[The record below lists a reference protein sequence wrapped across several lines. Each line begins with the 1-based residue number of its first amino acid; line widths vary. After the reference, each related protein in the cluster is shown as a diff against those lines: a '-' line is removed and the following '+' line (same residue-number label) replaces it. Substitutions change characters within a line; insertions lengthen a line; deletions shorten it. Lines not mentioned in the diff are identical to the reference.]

1 MINTFKKNMYDMYE
15 SVCVCV
21 FISYMQK
28 KMVAKDLLSDVN
40 SACQDLHAG
49 GLTWAKTTVILYL
62 LAKIG
67 QRNQELIR
75 NHLGNFETIGSWLK
89 VLPTY

>member
-1 MINTFKKNMYDMYE
+1 MYDMSE
-15 SVCVCV
+15 CVCV
-21 FISYMQK
+21 FISYIQK

-40 SACQDLHAG
+40 PACQDLNAG
-49 GLTWAKTTVILYL
+49 GLTWAKTTVILYIYIL
-62 LAKIG
+62 GQKIV
-67 QRNQELIR
+67 QRNQESIR

>member
-1 MINTFKKNMYDMYE
+1 M
-15 SVCVCV
+15 CV

-49 GLTWAKTTVILYL
+49 GLTWAKMTVILYL
-62 LAKIG
+62 RAKSG
-67 QRNQELIR
+67 QRNQESIR

>member
-1 MINTFKKNMYDMYE
+1 M
-15 SVCVCV
+15 

-40 SACQDLHAG
+40 LACQDLHAG

-62 LAKIG
+62 LAKIV
-67 QRNQELIR
+67 QRCAKKSRINQKS
-75 NHLGNFETIGSWLK
+75 SWEF
-89 VLPTY
+89 